1 MTNKYCMLTY
11 VPGVGQ
17 KFAYDI
23 SAGSAEEAEKTA
35 GKGATVMQVYEYN
48 PQGLLTKNGIF

>member
-1 MTNKYCMLTY
+1 MLTY